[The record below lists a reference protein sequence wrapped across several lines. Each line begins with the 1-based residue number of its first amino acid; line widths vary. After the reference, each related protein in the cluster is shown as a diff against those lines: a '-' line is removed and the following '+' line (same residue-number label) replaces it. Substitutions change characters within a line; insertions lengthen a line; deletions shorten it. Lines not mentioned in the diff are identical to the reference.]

1 MRLWS
6 LHPKH
11 IDDKGLQTLWRE
23 ALLAQKTLAGR
34 DKGHRNHPQLVRF
47 NNYFEPLAA
56 IGAYLFFIH
65 EEGRERGAVFGENK
79 IMHRTQ
85 RTNIIKITTKQLEY
99 EFEHLKRAVQGRSF
113 IQYNKLKQL
122 TKIEPNPIFEVVEG
136 EIEAWEKR

>member
-6 LHPKH
+6 LHPKY
-11 IDDKGLQTLWRE
+11 IDDKGLQILWRE

-34 DKGHRNHPQLVRF
+34 DKGHQNHPQLVRF

-85 RTNIIKITTKQLEY
+85 RTEIIRITTKQLEY
-99 EFEHLKRAVQGRSF
+99 EFEHLKRSVQGRSF
-113 IQYNKLKQL
+113 IQYNKLKQI
-122 TKIEPNPIFEVVEG
+122 TKVEPNPIFEVVEG
-136 EIEAWEKR
+136 EIEAWERR